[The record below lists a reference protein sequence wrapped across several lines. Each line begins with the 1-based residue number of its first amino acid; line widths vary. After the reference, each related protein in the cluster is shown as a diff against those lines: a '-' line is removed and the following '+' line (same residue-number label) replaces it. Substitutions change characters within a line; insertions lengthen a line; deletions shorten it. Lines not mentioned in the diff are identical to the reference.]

1 MEFRQLA
8 DIVTKTGVT
17 YEVAQDGTTR
27 SVAKSGA
34 TKILKPQGK
43 RISIA
48 GKMIKISDLIKDA
61 GWLSTIE
68 TSDPSNPNTDG
79 EIFESIRTSGQY
91 ELFISTL
98 GRLKHI
104 FWNGYVVTKTAE
116 EMCNEHKKHISD
128 ECPRIVVNGRHVKLN
143 DVVVKI
149 FIGEI
154 PNGFCVCNTDGI
166 KTNARLGNLRLVGD
180 NEHVYV
186 ASFVDKKLEKMHHSK
201 EAAVEHV
208 INIGY
213 SNAMIEELEN
223 VLRNMADSNV
233 PAMVYGRTWIPVN

>member
-48 GKMIKISDLIKDA
+48 GKMINISDLIKDT
-61 GWLSTIE
+61 GWLSTIG
-68 TSDPSNPNTDG
+68 TSDPSNTDG

-104 FWNGYVVTKTAE
+104 FWNGHVVTKNAE
-116 EMCNEHKKHISD
+116 EMYNEHKKHISD

-143 DVVVKI
+143 DVVIRI

-154 PNGFCVCNTDGI
+154 PDGFWVCNIDGI
-166 KTNARLGNLRLVGD
+166 KTNARIGNLRLVGD
-180 NEHVYV
+180 NEHAHVV
-186 ASFVDKKLEKMHHSK
+186 SFVDKKLEKMHHSK

-208 INIGY
+208 INEY
-213 SNAMIEELEN
+213 SNATIEELEN
-223 VLRNMADSNV
+223 VLCDMAESNV
-233 PAMVYGRTWIPVN
+233 PAMVYGRTWILVN

>member
-17 YEVAQDGTTR
+17 YEVARDGTTR

-48 GKMIKISDLIKDA
+48 GKMINISDLIKDA

-68 TSDPSNPNTDG
+68 TSNPSNTNG

-91 ELFISTL
+91 ELFISTS

-104 FWNGYVVTKTAE
+104 FWNGHVVTKNAE
-116 EMCNEHKKHISD
+116 EMFNEHKKHISD
-128 ECPRIVVNGRHVKLN
+128 EIRIVVNGRHVKLN

-154 PNGFCVCNTDGI
+154 PDGFWVCNTDGV
-166 KTNARLGNLRLVGD
+166 KTNARLGNLRLVGE

-208 INIGY
+208 INIGH
-213 SNAMIEELEN
+213 SNATIEELEN

-233 PAMVYGRTWIPVN
+233 PAVVYGRTWIPVN